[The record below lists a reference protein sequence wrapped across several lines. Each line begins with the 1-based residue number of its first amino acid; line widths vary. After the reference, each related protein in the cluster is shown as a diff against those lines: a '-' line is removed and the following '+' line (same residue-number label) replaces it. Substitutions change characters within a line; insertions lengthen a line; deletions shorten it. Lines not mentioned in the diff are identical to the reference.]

1 MRPRWQRR
9 ARRDVHSVDVTA
21 FLSLMVILVPF
32 LLVTAVF
39 SRTTIL
45 EIQPASGEGDRLPA
59 QDPLQLQVIVRQ
71 AVIEVSYLDQRD
83 QQQKKQLDRSV
94 EDKALASLA
103 TLAGELKARHPQSLE
118 ATVLVEPQ
126 ISYDVLVQVLD
137 VLRVKLQRAGD
148 DVEQMELFPLI
159 ALGPVPA
166 AKQPGRGAQ

>member
-1 MRPRWQRR
+1 
-9 ARRDVHSVDVTA
+9 VHTVDVTA

-45 EIQPASGEGDRLPA
+45 EVQPVSGEADQMSVP
-59 QDPLQLQVIVRQ
+59 DPLQLQVIVRQ
-71 AVIEVSYLDQRD
+71 AVIEVSYLGQLD
-83 QQQKKQLDRSV
+83 QQQTKQIDRSV

-103 TLAGELKARHPQSLE
+103 TLAAELKARHPQSLE
-118 ATVLVEPQ
+118 ATVLLEPQ

-137 VLRVKLQRAGD
+137 VLRVKLQRHED

-166 AKQPGRGAQ
+166 AEPRMRGTQ